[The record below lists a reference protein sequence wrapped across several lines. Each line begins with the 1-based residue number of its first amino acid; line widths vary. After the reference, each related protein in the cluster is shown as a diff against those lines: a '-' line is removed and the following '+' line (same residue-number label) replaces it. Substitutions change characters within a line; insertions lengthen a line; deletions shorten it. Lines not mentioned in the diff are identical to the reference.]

1 MLCLY
6 NITVHWTWNCPKCGN
21 DLFSHYLFIWINT
34 LKLDETVDWVNSFRL
49 SDAYMH
55 QYNIPTLLWT
65 DNGMSPV
72 WGQAIIWTNAA
83 ILSIRPKGT
92 YFCEILFKIQKFSF
106 KEMHLE
112 YVVCKMV
119 AMLSQPQCFKIDAS
133 DELSHDSNKPLPEPI
148 WTHCQL
154 THWGWVTHICIS
166 KLINHHWFR

>member
-92 YFCEILFKIQKFSF
+92 YFGEILLKIQKFSF
-106 KEMHLE
+106 KEMHLDMTPAKWWPC
-112 YVVCKMV
+112 Y
-119 AMLSQPQCFKIDAS
+119 LSLNVLRLMQVMSCHMTATSPRLNQY
-133 DELSHDSNKPLPEPI
+133 
-148 WTHCQL
+148 
-154 THWGWVTHICIS
+154 G
-166 KLINHHWFR
+166 LIVN